1 MFGLELLG
9 SALSGGGNMLFNAFE
24 AEENRDFQSDMSNSQ
39 YQRAAKDLEK
49 AGLNRVLA
57 LGGGASTPS
66 GAQATSSENFMGNYT
81 QAASAKAAIA
91 QAEAQTK
98 AIAAQEEAAEAAA
111 SNTRTQEANSKAL
124 LPFQIE
130 QLKAQSRQQN
140 AAAVLSSENAGIARM
155 EKAKQEV
162 IKAGYD
168 AGAPLVKKAVD
179 AIPSTAKQVLQAPLD
194 FFQGVENAGRASAK
208 EVRERLD
215 AAEDYLEE
223 KGRRVRDAAKS
234 TFDDYKKRFK
244 RYVK

>member
-1 MFGLELLG
+1 MFGIELLG

-66 GAQATSSENFMGNYT
+66 GAQASSSENFMGNYT

-124 LPFQIE
+124 LPYQIE
-130 QLKAQSRQQN
+130 QLKAQAAQQN
-140 AAAVLSSENAGIARM
+140 SAAVLGSENAAIARM

-162 IKAGYD
+162 IKSGYE
-168 AGAPLVKKAVD
+168 AGAPLVKKAVEMVP
-179 AIPSTAKQVLQAPLD
+179 ATAKQVMNAPND
-194 FFQGVENAGRASAK
+194 FFNALEHLGRSSAK
-208 EVRERLD
+208 EVRDRLD

-223 KGRRVRDAAKS
+223 KGRRVRDAAKTS
-234 TFDDYKKRFK
+234 FNEAKKRLK
-244 RYVK
+244 NYVK